1 MDALQTI
8 VNRKPGW
15 VVVTWLMLAAAV
27 GCLSPNLT
35 KLAAEGQAKMLG
47 SDAESR
53 RAADLVKQSW
63 PDEAYEAMAV
73 AVLHRT
79 SGLTDADRQYALS
92 LASRF
97 LGAGRPGEVV
107 RVLGPASIPEIAQRL
122 VSADGTTSLVAV
134 SLSTSFVAPVTQEAV
149 AWMERQATTGELA
162 VPSGLELRWTGDAVI
177 GRDYMAN
184 VQTSLDRAA
193 IATVVLLLI
202 VLLVVYRSF
211 WLALVP
217 LITIGV
223 SLIIARGVLAWMIL
237 AGWEVSSLVEL
248 FLIAIL
254 FGTGTDFCLFLSWR
268 YAEHLNPSNPAGSM
282 RITLARSFSALVT
295 SAGTIII
302 GLLLMGTTKFKLF
315 SSTGPS
321 VALAL
326 SLALAA
332 TLTLTPSLLVLLARV
347 HPRSFEGLAGSSRE
361 FWERLGRAAMA
372 RPLRSWV
379 FTLLAMLPLSIL
391 GVNTHFIQ
399 DLMTELPTTAASAR
413 DFRLV
418 ASKFE
423 PGMLAPLTVVL
434 ESDADF
440 RRSEGLALIDDV
452 SRLLSHQR
460 RLSEVRSATQ
470 PLGST
475 KPLERARLSS
485 RLGEVNAGFHQLAEG
500 AGQLQKGLTE
510 GAAKLRA
517 AIWLEE
523 KTGFSITGKPTAS
536 LAPKSDSALTRAHT
550 GEALAS
556 TVLRWSKGVPA
567 ALNLPA
573 LSSTFASMGEN
584 RDSQKSGETISAA
597 PTRSFAGICPVKC
610 RKAPG
615 SSLARANSRSRWCRA
630 DRRWRAASQSRSDRH
645 LERPSRPP
653 CARSPL
659 DQRTDRRRQPRAQA
673 QFRGL
678 HHSRWPSCADR
689 RHPVEPHVLARRDGP
704 GVNLAPPLERLS
716 RRIPGHPRD
725 RQGRRR
731 QRRIG
736 RCPLTYPRRP
746 GPELVHRAHRCLP
759 RLDRRVA

>member
-1 MDALQTI
+1 MPTGNIAL
-8 VNRKPGW
+8 
-15 VVVTWLMLAAAV
+15 
-27 GCLSPNLT
+27 
-35 KLAAEGQAKMLG
+35 
-47 SDAESR
+47 
-53 RAADLVKQSW
+53 
-63 PDEAYEAMAV
+63 
-73 AVLHRT
+73 
-79 SGLTDADRQYALS
+79 ALS
-92 LASRF
+92 SRF
-97 LGAGRPGEVV
+97 LSAERPSEVV
-107 RVLGPASIPEIAQRL
+107 RVLGPASMPEIAQRL
-122 VSADGTTSLVAV
+122 VSADRTTALVAV
-134 SLSTSFVAPVTQEAV
+134 SLAKSFVAPVTQEV
-149 AWMERQATTGELA
+149 VGWMESQATSGELV
-162 VPSGLELRWTGDAVI
+162 VPPGLELRWTGDAVI

-193 IATVVLLLI
+193 VATVVLLLI

-217 LITIGV
+217 LTTIGV

-282 RITLARSFSALVT
+282 RVTLARSFAALVT

-332 TLTLTPSLLVLLARV
+332 TLTLTPSLLVLLARF

-399 DLMTELPTTAASAR
+399 DLMTELPTSAASAR

-418 ASKFE
+418 ASRFE

-460 RLSEVRSATQ
+460 QLSQVRSATQ

-475 KPLERARLSS
+475 EPLERARLSS
-485 RLGEVNAGFHQLAEG
+485 RLGEVNAGFHQLADG

-523 KTGFSITGKPTAS
+523 KTGLSLTGKPTAS
-536 LAPKSDSALTRAHT
+536 LAPKSDPSCDSGPFRRGARLDLT
-550 GEALAS
+550 AS
-556 TVLRWSKGVPA
+556 LG
-567 ALNLPA
+567 
-573 LSSTFASMGEN
+573 
-584 RDSQKSGETISAA
+584 
-597 PTRSFAGICPVKC
+597 
-610 RKAPG
+610 
-615 SSLARANSRSRWCRA
+615 
-630 DRRWRAASQSRSDRH
+630 RAAM
-645 LERPSRPP
+645 E
-653 CARSPL
+653 
-659 DQRTDRRRQPRAQA
+659 
-673 QFRGL
+673 
-678 HHSRWPSCADR
+678 
-689 RHPVEPHVLARRDGP
+689 
-704 GVNLAPPLERLS
+704 
-716 RRIPGHPRD
+716 
-725 RQGRRR
+725 
-731 QRRIG
+731 
-736 RCPLTYPRRP
+736 
-746 GPELVHRAHRCLP
+746 
-759 RLDRRVA
+759 